1 MEHQNIKVITR
12 SKNTTMIPINYL
24 LTLTSSPAK
33 LIVEAEHVASKIYFQ
48 FCDFAEVSLQE
59 SIGS

>member
-1 MEHQNIKVITR
+1 
-12 SKNTTMIPINYL
+12 MIPINYL